1 MYILG
6 LKNLGGPDSIET
18 KKAESNKYDHKLLIV
33 DDEPDVT
40 LALTKGLEENG
51 FSVDAFRDPHLAL
64 EKFKPGLYDL
74 LLLDV
79 KMPTMNGFQLSQ
91 EIKKKDPKARVCFIT
106 AYEVFYDKLKDEYP
120 KLDVGC
126 FIKKPIE
133 TNDLVRKIK
142 NELQHDKM

>member
-1 MYILG
+1 MG
-6 LKNLGGPDSIET
+6 DTDFEMRKTD
-18 KKAESNKYDHKLLIV
+18 SNKYDHKLLIV

-40 LALTKGLEENG
+40 LALTKGLEQNG
-51 FSVDAFRDPHLAL
+51 FYVDSFNDPSLAL
-64 EKFKPGLYDL
+64 EKFKPGFYDL

-79 KMPTMNGFQLSQ
+79 KMPTMNGFQLYQ
-91 EIKKKDPKARVCFIT
+91 EIKKKDPKTKVCFIT

-133 TNDLVRKIK
+133 TNDLVRKIR

>member
-1 MYILG
+1 MG
-6 LKNLGGPDSIET
+6 ET
-18 KKAESNKYDHKLLIV
+18 DFEMRKTESKKYDHRLLIV

-40 LALTKGLEENG
+40 LALTKGLEQNG
-51 FSVDAFRDPHLAL
+51 FSIDAFRDPHLAL
-64 EKFKPGLYDL
+64 EKFKPGVYAL

-79 KMPTMNGFQLSQ
+79 KMPGMNGFQLYQ
-91 EIKKKDPKARVCFIT
+91 EIKKKDPKAKVCFIT

-133 TNDLVRKIK
+133 TNDLVRKIR
-142 NELQHDKM
+142 NELQYDKM

>member
-1 MYILG
+1 MG
-6 LKNLGGPDSIET
+6 DVKSIER
-18 KKAESNKYDHKLLIV
+18 KGAESNLFDHKVLLV
-33 DDEPDVT
+33 DDEPDIT

-51 FSVDAFRDPHLAL
+51 FSIDAFNDPHLAL
-64 EKFKPGLYDL
+64 AKFKPAIYDL

-79 KMPTMNGFQLSQ
+79 KMPTMNGFQLYQ
-91 EIKKKDPKARVCFIT
+91 EMKKKDPHARVCFIT

-133 TNDLVRKIK
+133 TKELVSKIRE
-142 NELQHDKM
+142 ELKDDKP